1 MKKKRNSKIRFED
14 REHLEMVANM
24 QCMMKTFG
32 VSKHEKGCCS
42 GATQAHHLLRPYDGV
57 RGMGMRSNDKNVI
70 PLCQHHHTL
79 LHTKYGS
86 EKAFFTAFGLPENL
100 GKKIAESL
108 YTTNSSTKIID
119 DSPF

>member
-1 MKKKRNSKIRFED
+1 MKKKRNSKKRFED
-14 REHLEMVANM
+14 KNHLEMVANM
-24 QCMMKTFG
+24 QCMMRTFG
-32 VSKHEKGCCS
+32 ASKSEIGGCS
-42 GATQAHHLLRPYDGV
+42 GPTQAHHLLRPYDGI

-70 PLCQHHHTL
+70 PLCQNHHTL

-86 EKAFFTAFGLPENL
+86 EKAFFTAYGMPEDM

-108 YTTNSSTKIID
+108 YITNSPMKTTD